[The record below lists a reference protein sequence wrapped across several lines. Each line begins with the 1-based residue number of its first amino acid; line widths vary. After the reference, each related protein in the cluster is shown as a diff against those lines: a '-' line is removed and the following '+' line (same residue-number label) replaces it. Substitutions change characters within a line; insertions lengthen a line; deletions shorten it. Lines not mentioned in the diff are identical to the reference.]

1 MTEMRDTLAMDKCP
15 IQPHFRKPRVSPAVD
30 GGVLQCD
37 QVELMLR
44 NTEVPQ
50 LTNCSSKGNGCQAA
64 R

>member
-1 MTEMRDTLAMDKCP
+1 MTEMRDTLGFLKWGCMGHLSIA
-15 IQPHFRKPRVSPAVD
+15 RVSPAVD